1 MIEKEPQRCREGFF
15 YDIVDGALL
24 KSHPLFSEKPNAL
37 QIVLYTDEIQI
48 CNPLGSFASKN
59 KLLMV
64 YYTLGNINP
73 KYRSKL
79 ASIRLLAMARSADLR
94 QSGVEVI
101 LNRIKEDVDAL
112 YSGVKIQTVNGEK
125 MIFGAMVSMV

>member
-1 MIEKEPQRCREGFF
+1 MIEKGPQRCREGFF

-59 KLLMV
+59 KLLME
-64 YYTLGNINP
+64 P
-73 KYRSKL
+73 
-79 ASIRLLAMARSADLR
+79 D
-94 QSGVEVI
+94 
-101 LNRIKEDVDAL
+101 
-112 YSGVKIQTVNGEK
+112 
-125 MIFGAMVSMV
+125 